1 MADSATNTEY
11 LSLKLPPDLKVS
23 LERDAMAL
31 GVSVSAVARLRLQSG
46 SIPTFQLTPDV
57 QR

>member
-1 MADSATNTEY
+1 MADSATNAAY

-46 SIPTFQLTPDV
+46 SIPTFQPTPDV
-57 QR
+57 LR